1 MTHPSENASFINSM
15 TYFLYSS
22 SYNPSVMQK
31 IVFELK
37 LVSQGSIEQDHLS
50 KNVKKFGS
58 DKKINISNESVKKPT
73 IYDLL
78 FIIAIYSLQNVNK
91 QSSEMKNK
99 RQNSLFTTS
108 TVFPGLEPI
117 LYAGQKL

>member
-15 TYFLYSS
+15 TYFLYSC
-22 SYNPSVMQK
+22 SYNPSLIQK
-31 IVFELK
+31 TLFELK
-37 LVSQGSIEQDHLS
+37 FLSQGSIEQDHLS

-58 DKKINISNESVKKPT
+58 DKKINFSNESAKKPT

-78 FIIAIYSLQNVNK
+78 FIIAIYSLENVNK